1 MPLPAETI
9 RNAVEKVAFF
19 RNASRGNAALDQALR
34 WVKNF
39 QSRRFEATYSDLLN
53 SADFGAASRFFLV
66 ELYGD
71 RDYAE
76 RDAQFARIAGTL
88 QKYFPDSVVATA
100 VALAQLHALTEELD
114 FEMAKASLT
123 LDAENA
129 LDESERYLK
138 CWRLVERAEDRNQQ
152 LDAVLN
158 VGAELNRL
166 TQIRGLRMMLRM
178 MRGPAKAAGLHAL
191 QQFLESGFDTF
202 SDMSS
207 KRNLAIDFLGTIG
220 QREHVWIA
228 KFFESPIASCVSEL
242 QERMNT

>member
-19 RNASRGNAALDQALR
+19 RNASRGNEALDQALR
-34 WVKNF
+34 WVKSF
-39 QSRRFEATYSDLLN
+39 QSRRFAATYADLLD

-123 LDAENA
+123 LDAKNA
-129 LDESERYLK
+129 MDESERYLK
-138 CWRLVERAEDRNQQ
+138 CWRLIERAEDRNQQ
-152 LDAVLN
+152 LEAVLN

-202 SDMSS
+202 SDMSNR
-207 KRNLAIDFLGTIG
+207 RNLAIDFLGTIG

-228 KFFESPIASCVSEL
+228 KFFESPISSCVTEL